1 MLIFSFILQVNSKE
15 HIGGSVMHV
24 MIVRWTFRPLTMTME
39 WERDRSTD
47 NNLKLVTKKHSLALP
62 TLWQRFEFLFIVS
75 GTRASRQLAVKDGQS
90 VVAGRIS

>member
-1 MLIFSFILQVNSKE
+1 MNLSSLDDDD
-15 HIGGSVMHV
+15 GM
-24 MIVRWTFRPLTMTME
+24 R
-39 WERDRSTD
+39 ERDRSTD

-75 GTRASRQLAVKDGQS
+75 GTCASRQLAVKDGQS